1 MGSEDFLILDDEE
14 DVDPN
19 VVETN
24 PKTTE
29 STTFGSLIQPV
40 SKFMSNLSKQTRKI
54 TSRLSEK
61 KVAAKTLDE
70 VILTE
75 EIEAGNEDVVAD
87 LVFAADGICE
97 FEWGITGM
105 DCPDCAMKATK
116 AVSRLPGIDEVNISV
131 AEGNVRFKLDLSK
144 GRVSRANSVLA
155 SLGNNPDIAWMAIV
169 GLTPGGVANRLGIE
183 RRGLRSSLL
192 DIPGIIDV
200 RFEDGRIE
208 LQRVN
213 LHSRAT
219 HEISET
225 RLTQI
230 LGTKPQFEESQS
242 SRLRADQIQLLSA
255 LLTIP
260 LLAGVYTIDQIEVA
274 PSWSAMLIT
283 VVGIA
288 FAGFPMF
295 NAALSSIQNRVLG
308 FQVLTT
314 LAVIGALAMKQ
325 WPEAL
330 AVTGLVAFASHLEDR
345 ALVRARESMQG
356 GLDRLPRRA
365 RLVENSK
372 DQSQCHEDDDCCDD
386 HGHSESDV
394 HDDEW
399 TPVEALNLGDVVE
412 IRSGEIVPVDGIIIE
427 GSGAIDRA
435 PLTGEP
441 IPISISVGDRVEA
454 GLVLVRGPVIVRA
467 EASGDDTR
475 LASLIELVRKYR
487 EQPTRTQSTIEKFT
501 AFWVPFVLIGSLAY
515 GFWTKD
521 FTTMLVLWVVSCPCS
536 LLLAAPVPHATAL
549 SAAASSGLVAR
560 GGDVLEAAA
569 SIELALLDKTGTLTS
584 GRPKISEIIV
594 AKGHSEN
601 SVLRLAAGIE
611 QRSNHPY
618 AQTIILAAEDAGLDS
633 EKVSNITDGDA
644 GISAELN
651 GKAVMFGRADW
662 LESEGISISKEI
674 QSALNKFQKSGHGAS
689 LLAIEGIGIAV
700 FGFIHDDAREGVV
713 EMIEMLQKHGIS
725 VEILSG
731 DEQSSVEAF
740 AKHLGLDPKI
750 CRGNVDP
757 EGKADWVTKK
767 SLARKT
773 LMAGD
778 GFNDAGALA
787 AADVGVAVGSGE
799 RVNLD
804 AADVLIPGEDPRA
817 LARLVELAKRTRH
830 IVNINIMIS
839 VVITTILV
847 ISSLVGLN
855 SSIAAGIA
863 IHEASVFLIIINGM
877 FVTGQGGNRIS
888 VLTDLGKEVVRD
900 IKEAFAVLLKAKT
913 TTA

>member
-1 MGSEDFLILDDEE
+1 MGGEDFLLLDDDE
-14 DVDPN
+14 DAGQ
-19 VVETN
+19 
-24 PKTTE
+24 TTIESKSKVNE
-29 STTFGSLIQPV
+29 STNLKSLFQPV
-40 SKFMSNLSKQTRKI
+40 SKLMSRLSKQTRKT

-61 KVAAKTLDE
+61 KVTAKTLDE

-87 LVFAADGICE
+87 LVFAADGVFE

-144 GRVSRANSVLA
+144 GRVSRVNSVLA

-192 DIPGIIDV
+192 DVPGIIDV

-219 HEISET
+219 SEISET
-225 RLTQI
+225 RLAQI
-230 LGTKPQFEESQS
+230 LGTKPELEESQS

-260 LLAGVYTIDQIEVA
+260 LLAGVYAINQIEAA

-372 DQSQCHEDDDCCDD
+372 GNKQCQADDCCDD
-386 HGHSESDV
+386 LGHLEPDA

-475 LASLIELVRKYR
+475 LASLIDLVRKYR

-501 AFWVPFVLIGSLAY
+501 AFWVPFVLIGSIAY

-618 AQTIILAAEDAGLDS
+618 AQTIILAAEDANLDP
-633 EKVSNITDGDA
+633 EKVSNISDGDA

-713 EMIEMLQKHGIS
+713 EMIEMLQKHGVS

-817 LARLVELAKRTRH
+817 LARLVELAKRTRQ

-847 ISSLVGLN
+847 ISSLAGFN